1 MLNLKNKVVFKG
13 DRTLWYVVIG
23 LMLASLIVVYS
34 STGSLAFRV
43 RGGNTSYYL
52 IKQLFLMFGCMVVIL
67 TLQSFHY
74 KYFLSF
80 AKIVLG
86 MSLIFLL
93 WAKFAG
99 TTLNDAGRWVTIP
112 GIGFTFQPSEMAK
125 LGIIMYCARAIAFE
139 QTEECCSNNVLWRM
153 TLVVPVLFL
162 IFMENFS
169 TSALLGGVC
178 LVMLFVGRLY
188 WKTYAK
194 LIGVIVGLLILMLA
208 VVFIVPEKHLKSA
221 GRLLTVKSR
230 IEHFVNPSETDSDD
244 SYQSDQAKIAVAK
257 GGLMGLGPGNSVQRN
272 FLPHPYSDFIFAI
285 IVEEYGLV
293 GAGIVMLLYLIILY
307 RVGVIVRRC
316 TRMFPAILVAGLG
329 LCIVFQALINMGV
342 CVGLFPVTGQPLP
355 LVSMGGT
362 SLLFTSASFGMILS
376 VSHTF
381 SEEGER
387 EEKEKQQGSP
397 PPPVFGFYI
406 CYHCGR
412 VWAGWGRD
420 RDVTLPD
427 YFVSCRGDRATL
439 YEDVPGDSGGWIR
452 VVYCVSSID

>member
-194 LIGVIVGLLILMLA
+194 LIGVIVGLMILMLA

-342 CVGLFPVTGQPLP
+342 CVGLFPVY
-355 LVSMGGT
+355 GGY
-362 SLLFTSASFGMILS
+362 LS
-376 VSHTF
+376 VVHECVFRDDIECQSYFLGRGRTGR
-381 SEEGER
+381 EGETKDGRSRYKRGRR
-387 EEKEKQQGSP
+387 E
-397 PPPVFGFYI
+397 
-406 CYHCGR
+406 
-412 VWAGWGRD
+412 
-420 RDVTLPD
+420 
-427 YFVSCRGDRATL
+427 RGKL
-439 YEDVPGDSGGWIR
+439 NMKIFEI
-452 VVYCVSSID
+452 

>member
-194 LIGVIVGLLILMLA
+194 LIGVIVGLMILMLA

-285 IVEEYGLV
+285 ICEEFGIV
-293 GAGIVMLLYLIILY
+293 GAISVIVLFISLFYIILKISLKQSNLFAKY
-307 RVGVIVRRC
+307 LS
-316 TRMFPAILVAGLG
+316 FGLG
-329 LCIVFQALINMGV
+329 MQIILQGALNLCVVTSLI
-342 CVGLFPVTGQPLP
+342 PVTGVTLP
-355 LVSMGGT
+355 FFSYGGSSLLVSMISVGI
-362 SLLFTSASFGMILS
+362 ILNIC
-376 VSHTF
+376 
-381 SEEGER
+381 
-387 EEKEKQQGSP
+387 GS
-397 PPPVFGFYI
+397 
-406 CYHCGR
+406 
-412 VWAGWGRD
+412 
-420 RDVTLPD
+420 
-427 YFVSCRGDRATL
+427 
-439 YEDVPGDSGGWIR
+439 
-452 VVYCVSSID
+452 

>member
-1 MLNLKNKVVFKG
+1 MLNLKDRVVFKG
-13 DRTLWYVVIG
+13 DKTLWYVVIG

-34 STGSLAFRV
+34 STGSLAYRV
-43 RGGNTSYYL
+43 HGGNTSYFL
-52 IKQLFLMFGCMVVIL
+52 IKQMFLIFGCMVVIL

-80 AKIVLG
+80 AKIILG
-86 MSLIFLL
+86 MSFIFLL

-125 LGIIMYCARAIAFE
+125 LGIIMYCARSISFE
-139 QTEECCSNNVLWRM
+139 QTDMCCDNRVLGRM
-153 TLVVPVLFL
+153 LLVLPVLFL

-169 TSALLGGVC
+169 TSVLLGGVC
-178 LVMLFVGRLY
+178 LLMLFVGRLQLR
-188 WKTYAK
+188 TYLK
-194 LIGVIVGLLILMLA
+194 LVGGLFAMVVILLVLIFVL
-208 VVFIVPEKHLKSA
+208 PEKVLKPV
-221 GRLLTVKSR
+221 GRLLTVKHR
-230 IEHFVNPSETDSDD
+230 IENFVHPEGADDND

-257 GGLMGLGPGNSVQRN
+257 GGLVGLGPGNSVQRN

-285 IVEEYGLV
+285 IVEEYGLG

-316 TRMFPAILVAGLG
+316 TRMFPAILVTGLG
-329 LCIVFQALINMGV
+329 LSIVFQALVNMGV

-362 SLLFTSASFGMILS
+362 SLLFTSAAFGMILS

-381 SEEGER
+381 SPEGEQ
-387 EEKEKQQGSP
+387 EEKEKLKMAS
-397 PPPVFGFYI
+397 
-406 CYHCGR
+406 
-412 VWAGWGRD
+412 AGI
-420 RDVTLPD
+420 
-427 YFVSCRGDRATL
+427 
-439 YEDVPGDSGGWIR
+439 SGEEAENE
-452 VVYCVSSID
+452 

>member
-23 LMLASLIVVYS
+23 LMLALVD
-34 STGSLAFRV
+34 
-43 RGGNTSYYL
+43 RGVFFDGESGVSCAGRNTSYYL

-329 LCIVFQALINMGV
+329 LCIVFQALINMG
-342 CVGLFPVTGQPLP
+342 FAWDFSRDRATVTTGEY
-355 LVSMGGT
+355 GGT
-362 SLLFTSASFGMILS
+362 SLLFTSVFRDDSECQSYILGRGR
-376 VSHTF
+376 TGR
-381 SEEGER
+381 EGET
-387 EEKEKQQGSP
+387 KD
-397 PPPVFGFYI
+397 
-406 CYHCGR
+406 GR
-412 VWAGWGRD
+412 SRYKTRKKRTGKIEH
-420 RDVTLPD
+420 
-427 YFVSCRGDRATL
+427 
-439 YEDVPGDSGGWIR
+439 EDI
-452 VVYCVSSID
+452 

>member
-139 QTEECCSNNVLWRM
+139 QTEECCSNNVLWRL

-178 LVMLFVGRLY
+178 LV
-188 WKTYAK
+188 
-194 LIGVIVGLLILMLA
+194 ILMLA

-387 EEKEKQQGSP
+387 EEKEKLKMAAQG
-397 PPPVFGFYI
+397 I
-406 CYHCGR
+406 N
-412 VWAGWGRD
+412 
-420 RDVTLPD
+420 
-427 YFVSCRGDRATL
+427 
-439 YEDVPGDSGGWIR
+439 EEEENEEN
-452 VVYCVSSID
+452 